1 MVEQT
6 TCRVLVLG
14 YVFFMTVGS
23 TLIKTINSEQT
34 LWVSGQMKGGV
45 LYVGLKKN
53 LPHPAFP
60 SNYLPVTGGKPA
72 LLYVKLNPVIFI

>member
-1 MVEQT
+1 M
-6 TCRVLVLG
+6 
-14 YVFFMTVGS
+14 
-23 TLIKTINSEQT
+23 
-34 LWVSGQMKGGV
+34 GV
-45 LYVGLKKN
+45 WADEGWSFICGFKKN